1 MGIIDRNIEKIM
13 DLCIQYKV
21 ASLFVFG
28 SVLTNRFK
36 NDSDVDLLVDFKDV
50 ELYDYADN
58 YFNLK
63 SSLENL
69 FNRKVDLLELK
80 ALRNPYLK
88 SSIDKTKQLVYGQ

>member
-1 MGIIDRNIEKIM
+1 MGIIERNIEKIK

-63 SSLENL
+63 FSLENL
-69 FNRKVDLLELK
+69 FNRNVDLLELK

-88 SSIDKTKQLVYGQ
+88 SSIDSTKQLIYGQ